1 VRRGLTQRT
10 VLASIVVAVVVLGEF
25 AVLFLA
31 FQSLRAEERQ
41 DNQAVNVLATSSDL
55 EESLLNLST
64 GLRIYLSSGQP
75 AGMRPYQAALAA
87 YPRQARQLD
96 RLTAGNPGLHG
107 RVAALGNSITAYVGT
122 WTSAIIQMS
131 KVDLP
136 GARRLANTDAAKQP
150 VVLIR
155 DQFEKLDDQ
164 QQALSVLR
172 RAQAA
177 HSAALALWFG
187 VAGLAAAV
195 LLLAASA
202 IGLHRTVVRPVK
214 RLAGAAGRLRAGDLS
229 ARVPERGVGELGELA
244 VGFNAMAQELEAAR
258 DEVEQQNAELQGQQ
272 AELQAVLASVEQQ
285 KEAAEALHH
294 FGDLL
299 AAQTQVEEV
308 AAVTLREIADYA
320 GAQVGAV
327 YVLNEQ
333 SGALTFRA
341 SRGTRAGDFTPQLPL
356 GEGLAGRAAA
366 ERRPVIAGWADSSM
380 RLPGL
385 VGDREVRQEV
395 HLPMLH
401 RDRVIGVL
409 SLGRS
414 ADEEFA
420 PAEIARLEILVESAT
435 LACAEGLS
443 LRRLEVLATEL
454 ESVMD
459 STDQGIVRVDRSDRI
474 TYINR
479 AALEQTGWA
488 GAEVLGQNAHALM
501 HHAHADGTPYPAGEC
516 PLLRAV
522 SHGEGARLSGEV
534 FWRKDGSRFHVEASA
549 YPIRDGDTVIG
560 GVITFHDVTER
571 RMAEHQLAA
580 QYQTARVLAEA
591 QSLHEALPRVL
602 ELSCQQLGWQICVAW
617 VPGEDGELHCRSAY
631 AAGQWEEQLALLSHE
646 TVTPGQG
653 AVGQAWQRRQP
664 VFIPGPGVPEQRQ
677 AGNGQAAGNRQ
688 RHGNGH
694 SPGNGQP
701 PRNGHAP
708 GYGQAPGGP
717 PSAELAPDGLPA
729 GELAVPIFRDGEVT
743 GVVQLVGSDEI
754 RSDGQPETVET
765 IAAQVIQYADRKRSD
780 AAAARMKDQFVSTV
794 SHELRTPLAA
804 MDGWLHILLDGEPG
818 PLNEEQHRFLTTVKR
833 NSDRLMRLV
842 GDLLLIGQMDAGRF
856 TLDMTDVDVSELVSE
871 TVALFEGTATE
882 KRIELT
888 ADMAPGAVV
897 RGDRLRLGQLLSNLV
912 SNAVKFTPEG
922 GQVRVRVGEQ
932 GGTCVVEVTD
942 SGIGIPAEE
951 RSHLF
956 ERFYRASTATGTAG
970 SGLGLAISKAIA
982 AAHGGTIRIAD
993 SGGSGTRFVVEI
1005 PLHMAAEA
1013 EAEVTL

>member
-1 VRRGLTQRT
+1 MRRGLTQRT

-31 FQSLRAEERQ
+31 FQSLRAEERE
-41 DNQAVNVLATSSDL
+41 DNQAVNVLATSSAL

-64 GLRIYLSSGQP
+64 GLRLYLMSGQP
-75 AGMRPYQAALAA
+75 AGLRPYQAALAA
-87 YPRQARQLD
+87 YPPQARQLD
-96 RLTAGNPGLHG
+96 RLTAGNPSLHG
-107 RVAALGNSITAYVGT
+107 RVAAIGNSIGAYVGT

-131 KVDLP
+131 RVNLP
-136 GARRLANTDAAKQP
+136 GARRLANTDAAKEP

-155 DQFEKLDDQ
+155 DQFAALDHQ
-164 QQALSVLR
+164 QQALSVVR
-172 RAQAA
+172 RNGAA
-177 HSAALALWFG
+177 HSAELALWFG
-187 VAGLAAAV
+187 VAGLVAAV
-195 LLLAASA
+195 LLLAGSA
-202 IGLHRTVVRPVK
+202 IGLHRMVVRPVK
-214 RLAGAAGRLRAGDLS
+214 RLADAVGQLRGGDLS
-229 ARVPERGVGELGELA
+229 ARVPERGTAELGELA

-272 AELQAVLASVEQQ
+272 AELHSLLASVERQ

-294 FGDLL
+294 FGEHL

-308 AAVTLREIADYA
+308 ATVTLREIADYA
-320 GAQVGAV
+320 QAQVGAV

-333 SGALTFRA
+333 TGALTFRV

-366 ERRPVIAGWADSSM
+366 EQRHVTAGWADSSM

-385 VGDREVRQEV
+385 VGDREIRQEV

-401 RDRVIGVL
+401 RERVIGVL

-414 ADEEFA
+414 ADEEFTQ
-420 PAEIARLEILVESAT
+420 AEIARLEVLVESAT
-435 LACAEGLS
+435 LACAEALS
-443 LRRLEVLATEL
+443 MRRLEVLAGEL

-459 STDQGIVRVDRSDRI
+459 STDQGIVRVELSDRI

-479 AALEQTGWA
+479 AALEQTGWT
-488 GAEVLGQNAHALM
+488 GAEVLGRNGHTLM
-501 HHAHADGTPYPAGEC
+501 HHTHPDGTPYPAGEC
-516 PLLRAV
+516 PLVRAV
-522 SHGEGARLSGEV
+522 SDGEGIRLSGEV
-534 FWRKDGSRFHVEASA
+534 FWRKDGSRFPVEASG

-560 GVITFHDVTER
+560 GVITFHDVSER

-580 QYQTARVLAEA
+580 QYQTARVLAETE
-591 QSLHEALPRVL
+591 SLSDALPRVL
-602 ELSCQQLGWQICVAW
+602 ELSCQQLGWQMCVAW

-631 AAGQWEEQLALLSHE
+631 AAREWDEQLALLSHE

-653 AVGQAWQRRQP
+653 AVGKAWQRRQP
-664 VFIPGPGVPEQRQ
+664 VFIPGSAVSVQPG
-677 AGNGQAAGNRQ
+677 AGNGQA
-688 RHGNGH
+688 
-694 SPGNGQP
+694 PGNGQP
-701 PRNGHAP
+701 HGNGHAP
-708 GYGQAPGGP
+708 GAGQRPRNRHAPAYGQAPGRP
-717 PSAELAPDGLPA
+717 VSAGLAPDGLPP
-729 GELAVPIFRDGEVT
+729 GELAVPIFRDGEVS
-743 GVVQLVGSDEI
+743 GVIQLVGSDQT
-754 RSDGQPETVET
+754 RSDGQPETIET
-765 IAAQVIQYADRKRSD
+765 IAAQLAQYTDRKRSD
-780 AAAARMKDQFVSTV
+780 AAAARMKDQFVATV

-856 TLDMTDVDVSELVSE
+856 TLELGDVDVAELVGE
-871 TVALFEGTATE
+871 TVALFEGTAAE

-888 ADMAPGAVV
+888 ADMVPRAIVH
-897 RGDRLRLGQLLSNLV
+897 GDRLRLGQLLSNLV

-932 GGTCVVEVTD
+932 DGMCVVEVTD

-951 RSHLF
+951 QSHLF

-982 AAHGGTIRIAD
+982 EAHGGTIRIAD

-1005 PLHMAAEA
+1005 PLHVAAEA
-1013 EAEVTL
+1013 DAEVSL

>member
-10 VLASIVVAVVVLGEF
+10 VVASIVVAVVVLGEF

-41 DNQAVNVLATSSDL
+41 DNQAVNVLASSSDL

-75 AGMRPYQAALAA
+75 AGLRPYQAAVAA
-87 YPRQARQLD
+87 YPGQARQLD
-96 RLTAGNPGLHG
+96 RLTAGNPSLHG
-107 RVAALGNSITAYVGT
+107 RVAAIGNSIGAYVGT

-131 KVDLP
+131 RVDLP

-155 DQFEKLDDQ
+155 DQFAALNDQ
-164 QQALSVLR
+164 QQALSMVR
-172 RAQAA
+172 RNEAA

-195 LLLAASA
+195 FLLAGWTIA
-202 IGLHRTVVRPVK
+202 LHRMVVRPVK
-214 RLAGAAGRLRAGDLS
+214 RLADAVGRLRGGDLS
-229 ARVPERGVGELGELA
+229 ARVPERGKAELGELA

-272 AELQAVLASVEQQ
+272 AELQSVLASVERQ

-294 FGDLL
+294 FGEHL

-308 AAVTLREIADYA
+308 ATVSLREIADYA
-320 GAQVGAV
+320 HAQVGAV

-333 SGALTFRA
+333 TGALTFRV

-366 ERRPVIAGWADSSM
+366 EQRHVTAGWADSSM

-385 VGDREVRQEV
+385 VGDREIRQEI

-414 ADEEFA
+414 ADEEFTQ
-420 PAEIARLEILVESAT
+420 AEIARLEVLVESAT
-435 LACAEGLS
+435 LACAEALS
-443 LRRLEVLATEL
+443 LRRLEVLAGEL

-459 STDQGIVRVDRSDRI
+459 STDQGIVRVELSDRI

-479 AALEQTGWA
+479 AALEQTGWT
-488 GAEVLGQNAHALM
+488 GAEVLGRNAHTLM
-501 HHAHADGTPYPAGEC
+501 HHTHPDGTPYPAGEC
-516 PLLRAV
+516 PLVRAV
-522 SHGEGARLSGEV
+522 SDGEGTRLSGEV
-534 FWRKDGSRFHVEASA
+534 FWRKDGSRFPVEASG

-560 GVITFHDVTER
+560 GVITFHDVSDR

-580 QYQTARVLAEA
+580 QYQTARVLAETE
-591 QSLHEALPRVL
+591 SLSDALPRVL
-602 ELSCQQLGWQICVAW
+602 ELSCQQLGWQMCVAW
-617 VPGEDGELHCRSAY
+617 VPGEDGDLHCRSAY
-631 AAGQWEEQLALLSHE
+631 AAGEWDEQLALLSHE

-653 AVGQAWQRRQP
+653 AVGKAWQRRQP
-664 VFIPGPGVPEQRQ
+664 VFIPGSAVSVQPR
-677 AGNGQAAGNRQ
+677 AGNGQA
-688 RHGNGH
+688 
-694 SPGNGQP
+694 PGNGQP
-701 PRNGHAP
+701 HGNGHAP
-708 GYGQAPGGP
+708 GDGQRPRNRPAPAYGQAPARPVSG
-717 PSAELAPDGLPA
+717 ELAPDGLPP
-729 GELAVPIFRDGEVT
+729 GELAVPIFRDGEVS
-743 GVVQLVGSDEI
+743 GVIQLVGSDQT
-754 RSDGQPETVET
+754 RSDGQPETIET
-765 IAAQVIQYADRKRSD
+765 VAAQLAQYADRKRSD
-780 AAAARMKDQFVSTV
+780 AAAARMKDQFVATV

-856 TLDMTDVDVSELVSE
+856 TLELGDVDVAELVGE
-871 TVALFEGTATE
+871 TVALFEGTAAE

-888 ADMAPGAVV
+888 ADLAPRATVH
-897 RGDRLRLGQLLSNLV
+897 GDRLRLGQLLSNLV

-932 GGTCVVEVTD
+932 DGMCVVEVTD

-951 RSHLF
+951 QSQLF

-982 AAHGGTIRIAD
+982 EAHGGTIRIAD

-1005 PLHMAAEA
+1005 PLHVPAQ
-1013 EAEVTL
+1013 AEVSR

>member
-1 VRRGLTQRT
+1 MRRGLTQRT

-31 FQSLRAEERQ
+31 FQNLRAEERQ

-55 EESLLNLST
+55 EESLLNLSN
-64 GLRIYLSSGQP
+64 GVRIYLSSGQP
-75 AGMRPYQAALAA
+75 AGLRPYQAALAA

-96 RLTAGNPGLHG
+96 RLTAGNPRLHRG
-107 RVAALGNSITAYVGT
+107 VAALGNSITAYVGT

-136 GARRLANTDAAKQP
+136 GARRLAGTDAAKQP
-150 VVLIR
+150 VAVIR
-155 DQFEKLDDQ
+155 NQFEKLDDQ
-164 QQALSVLR
+164 QQDLSVVR

-177 HSAALALWFG
+177 RSAVLALWFG

-202 IGLHRTVVRPVK
+202 IGLHQTVVRPVK
-214 RLAGAAGRLRAGDLS
+214 RLAGAVGRLRGGDLS

-258 DEVEQQNAELQGQQ
+258 DEVEHQNAELQGQQ
-272 AELQAVLASVEQQ
+272 AELQTVLASVERQ
-285 KEAAEALHH
+285 KDAAEALHH

-320 GAQVGAV
+320 RAQVGAV

-366 ERRPVIAGWADSSM
+366 ERRPVTAGWSDSSM

-414 ADEEFA
+414 ADEGFT
-420 PAEIARLEILVESAT
+420 PAEIARLGILVESAT

-459 STDQGIVRVDRSDRI
+459 STDQGIVRVDLSDGI

-488 GAEVLGQNAHALM
+488 GAEVLGRNAHALM
-501 HHAHADGTPYPAGEC
+501 HHAHLDGTPYPPGQC

-560 GVITFHDVTER
+560 AVITFHDVTER

-580 QYQTARVLAEA
+580 QYQTAQVLAEA

-602 ELSCQQLGWQICVAW
+602 ELSCQQLGWQMCVAW
-617 VPGEDGELHCRSAY
+617 MPGEDGELHCWSAY
-631 AAGQWEEQLALLSHE
+631 APGEWEEQLALLSHE

-653 AVGQAWQRRQP
+653 AVGQAWQRREP
-664 VFIPGPGVPEQRQ
+664 VFIPGPGAAVQPQ
-677 AGNGQAAGNRQ
+677 AGNGRAAQNGQ
-688 RHGNGH
+688 PHGDGH
-694 SPGNGQP
+694 GPGNGQP

-708 GYGQAPGGP
+708 GYAQASGRRA
-717 PSAELAPDGLPA
+717 SAGLAPAGLPP
-729 GELAVPIFRDGEVT
+729 GELAVPIFRDGEVAA
-743 GVVQLVGSDEI
+743 VVQLVGSDQI
-754 RSDGQPETVET
+754 RSDGQPETIET
-765 IAAQVIQYADRKRSD
+765 IAAQVAQYADRKRSD

-856 TLDMTDVDVSELVSE
+856 TLEMTDVDVSELVSE

-888 ADMAPGAVV
+888 ADLAPGAMV

-932 GGTCVVEVTD
+932 DGTCVVEVTD

-951 RSHLF
+951 QSHLF

-982 AAHGGTIRIAD
+982 HAHGGTIRIAD

-1005 PLHMAAEA
+1005 PLHLAAEA
-1013 EAEVTL
+1013 EAEVTR

>member
-31 FQSLRAEERQ
+31 FQSLRAEERE

-75 AGMRPYQAALAA
+75 AGLRPYQAALHA
-87 YPRQARQLD
+87 YPQQARQLD

-172 RAQAA
+172 RSQAA
-177 HSAALALWFG
+177 RSAALALWFG

-195 LLLAASA
+195 LLLTGWTIA
-202 IGLHRTVVRPVK
+202 LHRTVVRPVQ
-214 RLAGAAGRLRAGDLS
+214 RLAGAAGRLRGGDLS

-272 AELQAVLASVEQQ
+272 AELQTVLASVEQQ

-320 GAQVGAV
+320 RAQVGAV

-366 ERRPVIAGWADSSM
+366 ERRPVTAGWADSSM

-414 ADEEFA
+414 ADEEFT
-420 PAEIARLEILVESAT
+420 PAEIAWLGILVESAT

-459 STDQGIVRVDRSDRI
+459 STDQGIVRVDRSDHI

-501 HHAHADGTPYPAGEC
+501 HHAHPDGTPYPAGEC

-688 RHGNGH
+688 PDGNGH

-701 PRNGHAP
+701 PRNGYAP

-717 PSAELAPDGLPA
+717 PSAGLAPGGLPA
-729 GELAVPIFRDGEVT
+729 GELAVPIFRDGEVA

>member
-31 FQSLRAEERQ
+31 FQNLRAEERQ
-41 DNQAVNVLATSSDL
+41 DNQAVNVLATSSAL

-75 AGMRPYQAALAA
+75 AGLRPYQAALAE

-96 RLTAGNPGLHG
+96 RLTAGNPSLHRG
-107 RVAALGNSITAYVGT
+107 VASIGISVGDYVGT
-122 WTSAIIQMS
+122 WTAAIIQMS
-131 KVDLP
+131 RVDLP

-150 VVLIR
+150 VVVIR
-155 DQFEKLDDQ
+155 DQFAALDRQ
-164 QQALSVLR
+164 QQALSTVR
-172 RAQAA
+172 RAEAA

-195 LLLAASA
+195 LLLAGWTIAQ
-202 IGLHRTVVRPVK
+202 HRTVVRPVK
-214 RLAGAAGRLRAGDLS
+214 RLAGAVGRLRGGDLS

-272 AELQAVLASVEQQ
+272 AELQTVLASVGRQ

-294 FGDLL
+294 FGDQL
-299 AAQTQVEEV
+299 AAQIQVEEV
-308 AAVTLREIADYA
+308 AAVTLREIADHA
-320 GAQVGAV
+320 RAQVGAV

-333 SGALTFRA
+333 AGTLTFRA

-366 ERRPVIAGWADSSM
+366 ERRHVTAGWADSSM

-401 RDRVIGVL
+401 RERVIGVL

-414 ADEEFA
+414 ADEEFT

-435 LACAEGLS
+435 LACAEALS
-443 LRRLEVLATEL
+443 LRRLEVLASEL
-454 ESVMD
+454 ESVMA
-459 STDQGIVRVDRSDRI
+459 STDQGIVRVDPSDRI

-479 AALEQTGWA
+479 AALEQTGWT
-488 GAEVLGQNAHALM
+488 GAEVLGRNAHALM
-501 HHAHADGTPYPAGEC
+501 HHTHPDGTPYPPGEC
-516 PLLRAV
+516 PLLQAV
-522 SHGEGARLSGEV
+522 SDGEGARLSGEV
-534 FWRKDGSRFHVEASA
+534 FWRNDGSRFPVEASA

-560 GVITFHDVTER
+560 GVITFHDVSER

-591 QSLHEALPRVL
+591 QSLPDALPRVL
-602 ELSCQQLGWQICVAW
+602 ELICQQLGWQMCVAW
-617 VPGEDGELHCRSAY
+617 VPGEDGELHCQSAY
-631 AAGQWEEQLALLSHE
+631 APGEWEEQLALLSHE

-664 VFIPGPGVPEQRQ
+664 VFIPGPGVPEPPQ
-677 AGNGQAAGNRQ
+677 AGNGQA
-688 RHGNGH
+688 
-694 SPGNGQP
+694 PGNGQP
-701 PRNGHAP
+701 DGNGHAPGGGQQPRNGHAP
-708 GYGQAPGGP
+708 GYGQASGRPA
-717 PSAELAPDGLPA
+717 SAEPAPDGLPP

-743 GVVQLVGSDEI
+743 VVIQLVGSDQTP
-754 RSDGQPETVET
+754 SDGQPQTIET
-765 IAAQVIQYADRKRSD
+765 IAAQVAQYADRKQSD
-780 AAAARMKDQFVSTV
+780 AAAARMKDQFVATV

-856 TLDMTDVDVSELVSE
+856 TLDLTDVDVSELVSE

-888 ADMAPGAVV
+888 ADMVPRAMV

-942 SGIGIPAEE
+942 SGIGIPLED
-951 RSHLF
+951 RGHLF
-956 ERFYRASTATGTAG
+956 ERFYRASTASGTAG

-982 AAHGGTIRIAD
+982 DAHGGTIRIAD

-1005 PLHMAAEA
+1005 PLHVPAEA
-1013 EAEVTL
+1013 EAEATR